1 MPADTTRTGLQLRST
16 LKPEGVLELALVPV
30 PVPPPGADEVIV
42 RIEAAPINPS
52 DQGVLFAGA
61 DMTRAEEAGT
71 AESPIIRAPV
81 APAVMTAM
89 AGRVG
94 QALPAGNEGAGTV
107 IEAGSDPVAQS
118 LLGKTVA
125 IYGGAMYAEFRTMKA
140 SQCLLLPPGTTP
152 AEGASCFVNPLTVLG
167 MVETMRMEGHTALV
181 HTAAA
186 SNLGQML
193 NRLCIKDGIGLVNV
207 VRRPEQVELLRR
219 AGATYVCDS
228 SAPTFMADLT
238 DAIEATGATIGFDAT
253 GGGRLAGQVLAAM
266 ESALVRSATEF
277 SRYGSTVHKQLYIY
291 GGLDRSPTEFTRAF
305 GMSWGIGGWLL
316 GPFLQKV
323 GAVEAQRLRERVA
336 SEIKTT
342 FASSY
347 TKEIS
352 LRDVLRLEEIAVY
365 GRQATGAKYLVNPAQ
380 G

>member
-1 MPADTTRTGLQLRST
+1 MPTETNRTGLQLRST
-16 LKPEGVLELALVPV
+16 LKAEGVLELTLAQVPV
-30 PVPPPGADEVIV
+30 APPAADEVLV
-42 RIEAAPINPS
+42 RMEAAPINPS

-61 DMTRAEEAGT
+61 DMTRAEQAGT
-71 AESPIIRAPV
+71 AENPTIHAPV
-81 APAVMTAM
+81 AAAVMAAM

-94 QALPAGNEGAGTV
+94 QALPAGNEGAGIV
-107 IEAGSDPVAQS
+107 IEAGSDPAAQA

-125 IYGGAMYAEFRTMKA
+125 VYGGAMYAEFRTMKA
-140 SQCLLLPPGTTP
+140 SQCLLLPAGTTP

-167 MVETMRMEGHTALV
+167 MVETMRMEGHKAIV

-207 VRRPEQVELLRR
+207 VRRPEHVELLRK

-228 SAPTFMADLT
+228 SAPTFIADLT

-266 ESALVRSATEF
+266 ESALTRSATEF
-277 SRYGSTVHKQLYIY
+277 SRYGSTVHKQVYIY
-291 GGLDRSPTEFTRAF
+291 GGLDRNPTEFTRAF
-305 GMSWGIGGWLL
+305 GMSWGLGGWLL
-316 GPFLQKV
+316 GPFLQKI
-323 GAVEAQRLRERVA
+323 GAAEAQRLRERVA
-336 SEIKTT
+336 SEVKTT

-347 TKEIS
+347 TKEIT

-365 GRQATGAKYLVNPAQ
+365 GKQATGAKYLVNPAKK
-380 G
+380 